1 MLNLFWH
8 EMRIRRSAIIGW
20 GIGMLI
26 YCAVYIGSY
35 PQFADQ
41 FSDLDI
47 SSIPIYQAM
56 GVTITTLEGYLSS
69 TVFQFMGII
78 IGIYAIVNGT
88 GTLAGE
94 EDQGSLENVITLP
107 LPRWQ
112 VVTAKALAL
121 AVALLLILIITGVG
135 AAGFLTSIKSD
146 ITTELTAAQMFGAAL
161 KSWPFLL
168 ALAMISLFLAAY
180 LPNRRIAAMVGTVV
194 LIASFFGSNLAPLV
208 EALEP
213 IRPLSLLT
221 YVDTST
227 AVFTDIRWGDVAVLL
242 GVAAVAF
249 VLALWAFERRN
260 VTVGAWPWQRA
271 SVQ

>member
-8 EMRIRRSAIIGW
+8 EMRIRRTAIIGW

-41 FSDLDI
+41 FADLDI

-56 GVTITTLEGYLSS
+56 GISMTTLEGYLSS
-69 TVFQFMGII
+69 TVFQFMAVVIS
-78 IGIYAIVNGT
+78 IYAVVNGT

-94 EDQGSLENVITLP
+94 EDQGSLENVIALP

-112 VVTAKALAL
+112 VVTAKALAV
-121 AVALLLILIITGVG
+121 AVALLLILIIAGVG
-135 AAGFLTSIKSD
+135 AAAIFMSFESD
-146 ITTELTAAQMFGAAL
+146 IETELTAAQIFSAVM
-161 KSWPFLL
+161 KSYPFVL
-168 ALAMISLFLAAY
+168 AVAMISLFLAAY
-180 LPNRRIAAMVGTVV
+180 LPNRRMAAMVSAVV
-194 LIASFFGSNLAPLV
+194 LIASFFGSNLASLV
-208 EALEP
+208 DALEP
-213 IRPLSLLT
+213 LRPFSLFY

-227 AVFTDIRWGDVAVLL
+227 AVFTDIAWGNVAALL

-249 VLALWAFERRN
+249 ALALWAFQRRN

-271 SVQ
+271 TVQ